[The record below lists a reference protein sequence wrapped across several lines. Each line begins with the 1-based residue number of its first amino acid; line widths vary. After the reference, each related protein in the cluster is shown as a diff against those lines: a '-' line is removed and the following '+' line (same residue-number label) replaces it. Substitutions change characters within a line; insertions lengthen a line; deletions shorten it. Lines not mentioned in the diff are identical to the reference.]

1 MSDLAR
7 LPTPEPGEITLV
19 LAKASGGDDDA
30 KRIAWE
36 YFQLDTR
43 RLAERLAAKECDSN
57 DLQPTMIISEIW
69 LRLFS
74 TIDAREIDE
83 NGESPWSHRGYFW
96 GAIVRTAERFLVDEH
111 RKRSAR
117 KRGGGWTRIPMEIA
131 SGELESLDAV
141 DSIDIPE
148 LLTAM
153 KRFRKLHPVEAEV
166 AEHRYFLSMTI
177 AQTAA
182 SLDRSPRWVDQKWHF
197 ARAWLRR
204 ELGIKSDAQTQAQTQ
219 PQPQTQTETQ
229 IEPKA

>member
-1 MSDLAR
+1 
-7 LPTPEPGEITLV
+7 
-19 LAKASGGDDDA
+19 
-30 KRIAWE
+30 
-36 YFQLDTR
+36 
-43 RLAERLAAKECDSN
+43 
-57 DLQPTMIISEIW
+57 
-69 LRLFS
+69 
-74 TIDAREIDE
+74 
-83 NGESPWSHRGYFW
+83 
-96 GAIVRTAERFLVDEH
+96 
-111 RKRSAR
+111 
-117 KRGGGWTRIPMEIA
+117 MEIA

-204 ELGIKSDAQTQAQTQ
+204 ELGIKSEVQTQAQAQTQ
-219 PQPQTQTETQ
+219 PQTQ